1 MTLLAWRR
9 MVARIATC
17 NGLRTLAALWVA
29 IVAAVVAAPADA
41 APVNFTGGHVDW
53 GVKQSFREYIE
64 ANPAD
69 GAVRVSGGAYRTA
82 TGEIRFPVGYAAGGS
97 YDAATDAGE
106 IRLRGN
112 VRFIRHQT
120 APGSGLYALDMTIAA
135 LRLVI
140 DGDAGSL
147 IADVTAK
154 DIASGSVDEFD
165 DLEVGAVDLA
175 AAGPTAGI
183 ERFTWASSG
192 ATLTAEGAPV
202 FGGFYG
208 PGDALDP
215 VSATATYGTPSLPP
229 AAPTLTTDPPSPA
242 DQNAPRVRV
251 TAPADTTVRLYRG
264 PECSGAP
271 IASGPAADFGG
282 AGFSVAVAD
291 NSTTAFTALALTE
304 DGASDCSAALLYS
317 EVTPKGGGGDTDPPA
332 GPPPAASP
340 FASVPR
346 LKGPR
351 AVGRGG
357 KVAIGRIRCLR
368 GPCRVT
374 APKRTRVRI
383 AKNSFWAAVVAP
395 RRIATG
401 RSAYLRLTLPP
412 KALKKLAGRRGK
424 VTVRIAVVSDGQRKP
439 FVVKSTLKRR

>member
-1 MTLLAWRR
+1 
-9 MVARIATC
+9 MVARIATR
-17 NGLRTLAALWVA
+17 NGLRTLAGLCAA
-29 IVAAVVAAPADA
+29 TAVAAVGAAPAHGATVD
-41 APVNFTGGHVDW
+41 FTGGHVDW

-69 GAVRVSGGAYRTA
+69 GAVRLSGGAYRTA
-82 TGEIRFPVGYAAGGS
+82 TGEVRFPVHYAAGGS
-97 YDAATDAGE
+97 YDTVADTGE
-106 IRLRGN
+106 IRLRGS
-112 VRFIRHQT
+112 VRFTRHQT
-120 APGSGLYALDMTIAA
+120 APSSGVYALDMTIAA
-135 LRLVI
+135 LRLAI

-154 DIASGSVDEFD
+154 DIASGTVDQFD

-175 AAGPTAGI
+175 AAGPTAGL
-183 ERFTWASSG
+183 ERFTWSASG
-192 ATLTAEGAPV
+192 TTLTAEGAPV

-242 DQNAPRVRV
+242 DQNAPRIKG
-251 TAPADTTVRLYRG
+251 TAPSDTTVRLYRG
-264 PECSGAP
+264 PDCSGAP
-271 IASGPAADFGG
+271 IASGTAADFGG
-282 AGFSVAVAD
+282 AGFTVTVAD
-291 NSTTAFTALALTE
+291 NSTTAFTALAVAE
-304 DGASDCSAALLYS
+304 DGASDCSVALVYS
-317 EVTPKGGGGDTDPPA
+317 EVTPKGGGGGTDPPA
-332 GPPPAASP
+332 DSPRPATP
-340 FASVPR
+340 FASLPR

-357 KVAIGRIRCLR
+357 KVAIARVRCLR
-368 GPCRVT
+368 DPCQLT

-401 RSAYLRLTLPP
+401 RTAYLRIKLPR
-412 KALKKLAGRRGK
+412 KALEKLAGRRGK
-424 VTVRIAVVSDGQRKP
+424 VAVRIAVVLDGQRKP
-439 FVVKSTLKRR
+439 FVVRATLKRR